1 MSIGSKMQK
10 KLGKSMTK
18 RKKELKEVEPIFE
31 TMSNENLRGSK
42 SKISVEKTIVV
53 KKSKKIFQAHH
64 VKALEK
70 QL

>member
-1 MSIGSKMQK
+1 MQK
-10 KLGKSMTK
+10 KLGKSMNK

-53 KKSKKIFQAHH
+53 KKSKKIFQAQH

-70 QL
+70 EL